1 MNAEFTAW
9 LAASV
14 VRLLGV
20 TLRLQVSG
28 IDRVRPLWAT
38 GRPVI
43 YVVWH
48 GRILMLPWANARLR
62 RTHGARR
69 VSVLASRSRD
79 GEMVA
84 RYAAR
89 FGVAAIRGSSSR
101 GGIVGLR
108 SLVAAVQSGQ
118 DVALV
123 PDGPRGPRGQLK
135 EGVVLLAALTGA
147 PVVPLAVAAH
157 PARRLASWDAFLV
170 PLPFARC
177 ALVLGEPLS
186 VPKDADRSRAA
197 KDIAR
202 ALDETTAAADRLV
215 AS

>member
-1 MNAEFTAW
+1 MRPYW
-9 LAASV
+9 AA
-14 VRLLGV
+14 
-20 TLRLQVSG
+20 
-28 IDRVRPLWAT
+28 

-48 GRILMLPWANARLR
+48 GRILMMPWASARLL

-89 FGVAAIRGSSSR
+89 FGVAAVRGSSSR
-101 GGIVGLR
+101 GGAGGLR
-108 SLVAAVQSGQ
+108 ALATAVRGGE

-123 PDGPRGPRGQLK
+123 PDGPRGPRRRLK
-135 EGVVLLAALTGA
+135 EGVVVLAALTGA
-147 PVVPLAVAAH
+147 PVVPLAIAAR

-177 ALVLGEPLS
+177 ALVLGEPIG
-186 VPKDADRSRAA
+186 VPAAADRERTA

-202 ALDETTAAADRLV
+202 ALDETAAAADRLV

>member
-1 MNAEFTAW
+1 MTAELTAW

-14 VRLLGV
+14 VRLLGG

-28 IDRVRPLWAT
+28 TDRVRPLWAA
-38 GRPVI
+38 GRPII

-48 GRILMLPWANARLR
+48 GQILMLPWANARLR
-62 RTHGARR
+62 RTHGAHR

-186 VPKDADRSRAA
+186 VPRDADRRRAA